1 MRRIIS
7 LAFFALVSS
16 CQSSSSSDNQAAA
29 AVSIPSSSV
38 VYQFSQPIDHFGL
51 NNNLW
56 EQCYQLNATFYKPG
70 GPIILVTPGETSI
83 STYYTDGSYFTNL
96 AQQTN
101 GLVVAVEH
109 RFYGGSNPMP
119 DLSGSSLKFH
129 TIDNVLEDFASFARA
144 AKSDPASV
152 FPVDVSDNSKI
163 IFGGGS
169 YAGAIA
175 AWMRAKYPEIIDG
188 AWASSA
194 VVQYR
199 LENYQL
205 DQSWGKHLA
214 ALGCAVEMSQA
225 VKDLDD
231 ILLSGN
237 QTAVSNVQ
245 ARFASPELTPQDF
258 AGLVTSLISIDAT
271 STITKDV
278 DYTGQ
283 SVCAYFD
290 GKRSNLD
297 SYAWAIRD
305 TISYLKLDQSS
316 ITQMADTTL
325 NWDKYALGQSGRVW
339 YYQECAWYGNW
350 QVAPPQGSGYSPYR
364 SRLVDLIYFEPN
376 CKNKFG
382 QEMPDHADA
391 DGFHQKWFNMLG
403 NVSNIYYTVGSLD
416 LWRGSTVV
424 PWEGSGLPNTTDSPI
439 YLINGADHS
448 QDVGRV
454 RANDLDSVKE
464 ARAIGSALVQ
474 KWIS

>member
-16 CQSSSSSDNQAAA
+16 CQSSSTDDQAD
-29 AVSIPSSSV
+29 VSIPSSST
-38 VYQFSQPIDHFGL
+38 VYQFQQPVDHFGL
-51 NNNLW
+51 NDDVW
-56 EQCYQLNATFYKPG
+56 QQRYQFNATFYKPG
-70 GPIILVTPGETSI
+70 GPILVVTPGETSI
-83 STYYTDGSYFTNL
+83 GTYYTDSSYFNNL

-101 GLVVAVEH
+101 GLVVAIEH
-109 RFYGGSNPMP
+109 RFYGNSNPMP
-119 DLSGSSLKFH
+119 DLSGPSLKFH
-129 TIDNVLEDFASFARA
+129 TIDNVLEDFASFVHA
-144 AKSDPASV
+144 AKTSPDSV
-152 FPVDVSDNSKI
+152 FPVGVSANSKV

-175 AWMRAKYPEIIDG
+175 AWMRAKYPEIVDG

-214 ALGCAVEMSQA
+214 ALGCATEMSQA
-225 VKDLDD
+225 AKELDD
-231 ILLSGN
+231 ILFSGN
-237 QTAVSNVQ
+237 QTAISDVQ
-245 ARFASPELTPQDF
+245 ALFGSPELTPRDF

-278 DYTGQ
+278 DYTKE

-297 SYAWAIRD
+297 SFAWAVRD
-305 TISYLKLDQSS
+305 TISYLGLSHAS
-316 ITQMADTTL
+316 MTQMADTTL
-325 NWDKYALGQSGRVW
+325 NWDNYTPGQAGRVW
-339 YYQECAWYGNW
+339 YYQGCAWYGNW
-350 QVAPPQGSGYSPYR
+350 QVAAPEGSGVSPYR
-364 SRLVDLIYFEPN
+364 SRLVDLSYYEPN

-382 QEMPDHADA
+382 QDMTDGADA
-391 DGFHQKWFNMLG
+391 DGFHQKWFNILK
-403 NVSNIYYTVGSLD
+403 NVSNIYYTVGSFD

-424 PWEGSGLPNTTDSPI
+424 PWEGSGLPNTTESPI
-439 YLINGADHS
+439 YLMDGAGHS
-448 QDVGRV
+448 QDVGRP
-454 RANDLDSVKE
+454 RANDLDSVND
-464 ARAIGSALVQ
+464 ARAIGSALVK